1 VQVLKRIILLLT
13 LATSLSGC
21 LLKPIDASDLDQSKV
36 GHARA
41 AIEAFRTNPAL
52 ADFFDKA
59 AVIAVYPNALRAG
72 GGFGGAWARG
82 LVFRDDMPIAHGRML
97 QFSAGANVG
106 GQWYRQ
112 ILFFKT
118 VEAWEA
124 FAKAPLEFAG
134 QANAAVA
141 TVGLASTPSFNSE
154 VALFTELKGGLLFE
168 ASVGAHRYGF
178 APITRDE
185 GR

>member
-1 VQVLKRIILLLT
+1 MKRIIVIATLT
-13 LATSLSGC
+13 ACLSGC
-21 LLKPIDASDLDQSKV
+21 LLKPIDADDLAAEKV
-36 GHARA
+36 GRA
-41 AIEAFRTNPAL
+41 EAALEAFRTNPKL

-82 LVFRDDMPIAHGRML
+82 LVFQDDVPIAHGRML

-124 FAKAPLEFAG
+124 FSRAPLEFAG
-134 QANAAVA
+134 QANAAVVTA
-141 TVGLASTPSFNSE
+141 GLAATPSFNSE
-154 VALFTELKGGLLFE
+154 VALFTELKGGLLIE

-178 APITRDE
+178 APIVRADAP
-185 GR
+185 